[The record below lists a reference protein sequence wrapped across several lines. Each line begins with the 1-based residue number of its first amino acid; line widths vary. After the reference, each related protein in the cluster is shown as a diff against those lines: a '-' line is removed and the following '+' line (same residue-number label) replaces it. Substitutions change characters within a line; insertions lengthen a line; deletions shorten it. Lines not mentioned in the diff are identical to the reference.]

1 MAGPSR
7 RDVERA
13 IREYRERDRPGDAGT
28 QPPDTKL
35 LVGVSLDAFDLP
47 AEARRYVERGASL
60 DSRTPVVVA
69 DTESAE
75 DAADTLGLPDA
86 GREAGFDAEAFLA
99 DVQDGDD
106 DPAEGD

>member
-13 IREYRERDRPGDAGT
+13 IREYRERDRPGEAGGPPADA
-28 QPPDTKL
+28 KL

-47 AEARRYVERGASL
+47 AEARRYVEGGASL
-60 DSRTPVVVA
+60 DSRSPVVVA

-86 GREAGFDAEAFLA
+86 GREAGFDAEALLA
-99 DVQDGDD
+99 DARDADSED
-106 DPAEGD
+106 